1 MDETFNFDRSQTTPR
16 SSTTRPPTIIE
27 SQAPI
32 VWAID
37 AFPDEREVN
46 LRTATT
52 LRQLFSDAPVHPV
65 YVLSEESFTDRGYT
79 NALRPALKPMAL
91 KALTSILHETHSTS
105 YRKPRVLVE
114 NSASRPA
121 CARKLMRYA
130 ERIGAQMILLGS
142 HGRKGFSRFLVG
154 SFSEAVI
161 NHSHLPVIISGPHI
175 KFLNSKPEVII
186 FPTDFSPACLHALPD
201 VIKLAQKFDAEI
213 HFFHKEVQY
222 VDPLIQSGVQVFGGG
237 WVTVEP
243 FMVPP
248 EDTSK
253 SAIQSWVLQAESEG
267 VRAKFVGENFREPTS
282 DAIVQYAK
290 SIIASSPLVA
300 MVSQTGLV
308 ASRLLGSVTRDV
320 IRSSPCP
327 VYLAGHPD

>member
-1 MDETFNFDRSQTTPR
+1 MEETFRSQQPFNDRTQ
-16 SSTTRPPTIIE
+16 TRPPTIVE

-52 LRQLFSDAPVHPV
+52 VRQLFPDAPVHPV

-79 NALRPALKPMAL
+79 DALRPALKPMAL
-91 KALTSILHETHSTS
+91 KALTNVLHETRSTT
-105 YRKPRVLVE
+105 YRKPRVITE

-130 ERIGAQMILLGS
+130 ERIGARMIVLGS
-142 HGRKGFSRFLVG
+142 HGRRGFSRFLVG

-175 KFLNSKPEVII
+175 KYLNSEPEVIV
-186 FPTDFSPACLHALPD
+186 FPTDFSPACLQALPE
-201 VIKLAQKFDAEI
+201 VIQLAKGYGAEI
-213 HFFHKEVQY
+213 HFFHKEMQY

-243 FMVPP
+243 FMLPS
-248 EDTSK
+248 EDTSQAD
-253 SAIQSWVLQAESEG
+253 SQSWILQAEAEG

-282 DAIVQYAK
+282 EAIVQYAK
-290 SIIASSPLVA
+290 SLIASSPLVA
-300 MVSQTGLV
+300 MVSQSGSV

-320 IRSSPCP
+320 IRECPCP
-327 VYLAGHPD
+327 VYLAGHSD